1 MRLRTV
7 FYGTLCK
14 LLFLDEAT
22 FKFKVFMEPFTRLL
36 RSLSGQDEAAFTTL
50 QVRTVLVGV
59 LRDLRGV
66 VCACSNRRAY
76 GLFFEWLYPAFTPLM
91 LVPLIRSML
100 LQPSRGAPSPLP
112 VALTMPPRSPLPAA
126 HDVLLLRRAGGVKR

>member
-100 LQPSRGAPSPLP
+100 LSNLRAPSPLP
-112 VALTMPPRSPLPAA
+112 VALTMHSRSPRPAA